1 MENLIKSSHATLR
14 SLRRFKRFTPYKVR
28 KTLAETL
35 ILSNLRY
42 CIPVYSQL
50 PKYLIRRFQ
59 RTQNTIAGYVLGR
72 YAKESDFIT
81 TLGWLPVQEL
91 MEFAIVKCTF
101 SALNDPKWPKYLPI
115 KLQEIKRTTHLGNKM
130 TIKRGQKSTFSGQ
143 AHDIYN
149 NLPKTIRVIKDRK
162 VFIEETKKYYRD
174 KALARSLSL

>member
-35 ILSNLRY
+35 ILSNLTY
-42 CIPVYSQL
+42 CIHVYSQL
-50 PKYLIRRFQ
+50 AKYVIRHLQ
-59 RTQNTIAGYVLGR
+59 KTQNTVSGYVLGR

-101 SALNDPKWPKYLPI
+101 SALNDPKWLKYVPI
-115 KLQEIKRTTHLGNKM
+115 KFQEKNAQYVLKTKWCLNVVK
-130 TIKRGQKSTFSGQ
+130 KNTFGDQ
-143 AHDIYN
+143 AHDIFN
-149 NLPKTIRVIKDRK
+149 DLPKTM
-162 VFIEETKKYYRD
+162 
-174 KALARSLSL
+174 SN